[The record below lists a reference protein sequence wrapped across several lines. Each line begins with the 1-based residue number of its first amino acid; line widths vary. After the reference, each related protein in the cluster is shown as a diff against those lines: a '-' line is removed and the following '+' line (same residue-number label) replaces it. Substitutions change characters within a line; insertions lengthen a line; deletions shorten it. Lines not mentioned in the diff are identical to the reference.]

1 MLRRHPL
8 LIILAIVAALGIAAV
23 SGCAD
28 RLGGGDD
35 EPAQTGP
42 ATTEP
47 ELVAPN
53 APETPEPAPEP
64 EKPKTSPLPDL
75 PPPGAEPPE
84 PAPEPKPP
92 GKPRQPT
99 ATSL

>member
-8 LIILAIVAALGIAAV
+8 ILVLSLTAILAIAVV

-35 EPAQTGP
+35 GPAP
-42 ATTEP
+42 ATTVEEP
-47 ELVAPN
+47 TLLPPN
-53 APETPEPAPEP
+53 VPEPPPATSPEP

-75 PPPGAEPPE
+75 PPPGAEPPK
-84 PAPEPKPP
+84 PPPEPKPP